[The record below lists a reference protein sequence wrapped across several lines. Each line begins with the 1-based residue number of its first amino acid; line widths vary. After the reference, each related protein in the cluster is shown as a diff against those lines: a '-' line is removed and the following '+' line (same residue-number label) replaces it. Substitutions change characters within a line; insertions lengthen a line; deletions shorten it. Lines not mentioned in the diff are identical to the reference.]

1 MSPLQ
6 ATAQRPPPEA
16 PPVFEDVFSRL
27 GRFVWRAL
35 RYLGVA
41 EADLDDACQEV
52 FLVVH
57 RRLNDFEGRSSLRSW
72 VYGITLRVAADYR
85 KSAYVRRR
93 RAHSDAPVPEEQA
106 PCALG
111 QAEARQLLQRALDA
125 LDDDKRTVLVLHE
138 LEGFSIPEVAELVGC
153 PVQTAYT
160 RLHAARERVER
171 EVRRSQLSSRV
182 R

>member
-1 MSPLQ
+1 MTS
-6 ATAQRPPPEA
+6 ATPARRPTPPP
-16 PPVFEDVFSRL
+16 PPLFEEVFTAH

-41 EADLDDACQEV
+41 EADLEDACQEV

-57 RRLNDFEGRSSLRSW
+57 RRLGDFEGRSAVRSW
-72 VYGITLRVAADYR
+72 VYGIALRVAADYR
-85 KSAYVRRR
+85 KSAFVRRR
-93 RAHSDAPVPEEQA
+93 STAELAPELAAPSD
-106 PCALG
+106 LG
-111 QAEARQLLQRALDA
+111 RAEARQLLQRALDR

-160 RLHAARERVER
+160 RLHAALDRVER
-171 EVRRSQLSSRV
+171 DLRRSQLTRV
-182 R
+182 P